1 MIEEVGASLV
11 LTAMAVGVVFF
22 MAVAFIAFLY
32 NSLISRRNRVE
43 NAFSSV
49 DVLLKKRYDL
59 IPNLVEAVKGYMTH
73 ERSVITTVT
82 ELRAK
87 AVSGGMSKDDTIDV
101 NNQITTAL
109 RSIMVSVE
117 NYPQLKASENFLYLQ
132 SSLTEVEEQISAA
145 RRAFNASVLSYNNA
159 VDMLPTSIL
168 ASILGFKNMR
178 YFEAGEQE
186 RGKTDVGK
194 ALNTP

>member
-1 MIEEVGASLV
+1 MV
-11 LTAMAVGVVFF
+11 LIAMAVGAVFF
-22 MAVAFIAFLY
+22 MAVAFIALLY
-32 NSLISRRNRVE
+32 NSLVSRRNRVE

-73 ERSVITTVT
+73 ERNVLTTVT

-87 AVSGGMSKDDTIDV
+87 AVSGGMSKNDTIDV
-101 NNQITTAL
+101 NNQITAAL

-132 SSLTEVEEQISAA
+132 ASLTEVEEQISAA

-186 RGKTDVGK
+186 REKTDVGK
-194 ALNTP
+194 ALNAPK